1 MPALPVA
8 IDVTPLLGV
17 RTGIGRSVEEV
28 VAALRALP
36 DGPRLLP
43 YALGRPR
50 HRAELPAEARLV
62 PVPTR
67 LLLAAWSRTE
77 RPAVDPWV
85 RGAQVLHATAFV
97 APPTRLPTLVT
108 VHDCAFAL
116 HPGTVAATVHAF
128 DPLLRRAVA
137 RGAHIHT
144 TTAQVAGEVEELLG
158 IDLRAQGRL
167 SVVPFAVPHLG
178 RSHVG
183 TDAAAPATGPPY
195 VLALGT
201 LEPRKN
207 LPSLVRAF
215 GALAD
220 LHPELRLVLAGPDG
234 SGAEAVRA
242 AVAALP
248 TPVRARVA
256 LLGVVDAAT
265 RVRLLTGAAIVA
277 YPSLYEGFGFPVL
290 EAMTVGTPVVA
301 ADLPA
306 LREVARDG
314 ALFAATGDDSA
325 LAGALDRVLG
335 DEAVRDQLVQRGR
348 AVAAGYSWERTARGL
363 AQVYVRLSTAS
374 YNAA

>member
-1 MPALPVA
+1 VPALPVA

-28 VAALRALP
+28 VAALRAQP

-50 HRAELPAEARLV
+50 HRADLPAGARLV

-67 LLLAAWSRTE
+67 LLLAAWSRAE
-77 RPAVDPWV
+77 QPAVDRWV

-116 HPGTVAATVHAF
+116 HPGTVTSTVHAF

-137 RGAHIHT
+137 RGAHVHT
-144 TTAQVAGEVEELLG
+144 TTAQVAGEVEDLLG
-158 IDLRAQGRL
+158 IDLRARGRL
-167 SVVPFAVPHLG
+167 SVVPFAVPRLG
-178 RSHVG
+178 
-183 TDAAAPATGPPY
+183 TAALSSAPAGPPY
-195 VLALGT
+195 LLALGT
-201 LEPRKN
+201 IEPRKN

-220 LHPELRLVLAGPDG
+220 LHPDLRLVLAGPDG
-234 SGAEAVRA
+234 YGAEAVRA

-248 TPVRARVA
+248 APARARVA
-256 LLGVVDAAT
+256 LPGLVDGAT
-265 RVRLLTGAAIVA
+265 RDRLLAGAAVLA

-314 ALFAATGDDSA
+314 ALFTTTGDDSA
-325 LAGALDRVLG
+325 LAAGLDRVLG
-335 DEAVRDQLVQRGR
+335 DETVRAQLVRRGR

-363 AQVYVRLSTAS
+363 VEVYARLSTAS

>member
-28 VAALRALP
+28 VAALRAQP
-36 DGPRLLP
+36 DGPPLLP

-50 HRAELPAEARLV
+50 HRADLPAGARLV

-67 LLLAAWSRTE
+67 LLLAAWSRAE
-77 RPAVDPWV
+77 QPAVDRWV

-116 HPGTVAATVHAF
+116 HPGTVEATVHAF

-137 RGAHIHT
+137 RGAHVHT
-144 TTAQVAGEVEELLG
+144 TTAQVAGEVEDLLG
-158 IDLRAQGRL
+158 IDLRARGRL
-167 SVVPFAVPHLG
+167 SVVPFAVPRLG
-178 RSHVG
+178 
-183 TDAAAPATGPPY
+183 TAAPSSAPAGPPY
-195 VLALGT
+195 LLALGT
-201 LEPRKN
+201 IEPRKN

-220 LHPELRLVLAGPDG
+220 LHPDLRLVLAGPDG

-248 TPVRARVA
+248 APVRARVA
-256 LLGVVDAAT
+256 LPGLVDGAT
-265 RVRLLTGAAIVA
+265 RDRLLAGAAVLA

-314 ALFAATGDDSA
+314 ALFTTTGDDSA
-325 LAGALDRVLG
+325 LAAGLDRVLG
-335 DEAVRDQLVQRGR
+335 DETVRAQLVRRGR

-363 AQVYVRLSTAS
+363 VEVYARLSTAS

>member
-1 MPALPVA
+1 MPSLPVA
-8 IDVTPLLGV
+8 IDVTALLGV

-28 VAALRALP
+28 LTALQALP

-43 YALGRPR
+43 YAVGRPR
-50 HRAELPAEARLV
+50 HRAELPTGATLV

-67 LLLAAWSRTE
+67 LLLAAWSRSGQ
-77 RPAVDPWV
+77 PSVDRWV
-85 RGAQVLHATAFV
+85 QGARVLHATAFV
-97 APPTRLPTLVT
+97 APPSRLPTLVT

-116 HPGTVAATVHAF
+116 HPATVASTVHAF

-137 RGAHIHT
+137 RGAHVHT
-144 TTAQVAGEVEELLG
+144 TTAQVAGELEDLLG
-158 IDLRAQGRL
+158 VDLRAQGRL
-167 SVVPFAVPHLG
+167 SVVPFAVPRLG
-178 RSHVG
+178 P
-183 TDAAAPATGPPY
+183 APARRAAQEPY

-201 LEPRKN
+201 MEPRKN

-220 LHPELRLVLAGPDG
+220 RHPDLRLVLAGPEG
-234 SGAEAVRA
+234 SGTEAVRQ
-242 AVAALP
+242 AVIALP
-248 TPVRARVA
+248 GPVRARVRIPGA
-256 LLGVVDAAT
+256 VDGAT
-265 RVRLLTGAAIVA
+265 RDRLLAGAAALA

-306 LREVARDG
+306 LREVAGDG
-314 ALFAATGDDSA
+314 ALFAAGGDDA
-325 LAGALDRVLG
+325 LAEALHHLLDDG
-335 DEAVRDQLVQRGR
+335 TVREHLVRRGR

-363 AQVYVRLSTAS
+363 LEVYRRLSTSS